1 MQRSPLP
8 LVDETAVTPATHA
21 TSVSSRTASAS
32 FLVVAPV
39 VSRLF
44 NFTCPENEPTAV
56 PSAGVHPHLSTN
68 PLLTAAFKPHSTQHY
83 LAV

>member
-21 TSVSSRTASAS
+21 TSVFSRTANAF

-44 NFTCPENEPTAV
+44 NFTCPENELTAV
-56 PSAGVHPHLSTN
+56 PNAAFHPKLSTN
-68 PLLTAAFKPHSTQHY
+68 PLLTAAFKPHSTHQY